1 VHTST
6 SVVTIER
13 FIIEQER
20 QFPEATGEL
29 SNLLYDICLAAKII
43 SRHVRR
49 AGLTDILGDEGTVN
63 VQGELQQK
71 LDVFANETVRNSV
84 QHTGRT
90 CVLASEEDEEPVPV
104 PPGRPVGKYV
114 LLYDPLDG
122 SSNIDVN
129 VSIGTIFSIHR
140 RVTPE
145 GGPGTLVDCLQPG
158 RIQVA
163 AGYILYGSSTMLVY
177 TTGHGVHGFTLE
189 PSIGEFLL
197 SHPNIR
203 IPQIGKYYSVNESYW
218 NRWTEGVH
226 QVVAAF
232 KNGAPGVEAKNARY
246 IGSLVADF
254 HRNLVSGGIFLYAA
268 DKKSPHGKLRL
279 LYEAAPLALVVEQA
293 GGAATDGVRPIL
305 DIPPLS
311 LHQRTPL
318 IIGSKADVEFATR
331 MLAGGAPTGREGR

>member
-1 VHTST
+1 MHTST

-13 FIIEQER
+13 YIIEQER
-20 QFPEATGEL
+20 RFPEATGEL

-49 AGLTDILGDEGTVN
+49 AGLSDILGDEGTVN

-158 RIQVA
+158 RTQIA
-163 AGYILYGSSTMLVY
+163 SGYILYGSSTMLVY
-177 TTGHGVHGFTLE
+177 TTGHGAHGFTLE

-203 IPQIGKYYSVNESYW
+203 IPEIGKYYSVNESNW
-218 NRWTEGVH
+218 NRWSAGMQAT
-226 QVVAAF
+226 VAAF
-232 KNGAPGVEAKNARY
+232 KNGAPEVEARNARY

-254 HRNLVSGGIFLYAA
+254 HRNLVSGGIFLYPA
-268 DKKSPHGKLRL
+268 DKKAPGGKLRL
-279 LYEAAPLALVVEQA
+279 LYEAAPLALIVEQA
-293 GGAATDGVRPIL
+293 GGAATDGRQAIL
-305 DIPPLS
+305 DIPPQT

-318 IIGSKADVEFATR
+318 IIGSKRDVE
-331 MLAGGAPTGREGR
+331 LAIRLLSKEAPAP